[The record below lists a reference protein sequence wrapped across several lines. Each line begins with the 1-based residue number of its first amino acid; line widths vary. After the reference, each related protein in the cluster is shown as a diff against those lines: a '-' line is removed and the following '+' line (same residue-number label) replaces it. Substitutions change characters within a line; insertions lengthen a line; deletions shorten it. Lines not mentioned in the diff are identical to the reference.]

1 MIHIISFTDKGQRL
15 AERIADILEGQ
26 AVRCGAEHPLS
37 EWTRNSFSK
46 GNALIYVG
54 AAGIAVRAIAPFVR
68 DKAVDPAVIVVD
80 ETGKFVIPI
89 LSGHL
94 GGANVLASRIADE
107 IGAEAVITTATDRNN
122 VFSVDDWARAQ
133 RMRVENVPLI
143 KKISACILS
152 GGTIRVES
160 KFSIAGDVP
169 EHVRYVKLPRTGRT
183 TGQSAEKISPDH
195 EKISSDREEISTDR
209 KCISPDR

>member
-15 AERIADILEGQ
+15 AEKIADILEGQ

-160 KFSIAGDVP
+160 KFSMHKI
-169 EHVRYVKLPRTGRT
+169 
-183 TGQSAEKISPDH
+183 QSGY
-195 EKISSDREEISTDR
+195 
-209 KCISPDR
+209 

>member
-1 MIHIISFTDKGQRL
+1 MS
-15 AERIADILEGQ
+15 A
-26 AVRCGAEHPLS
+26 
-37 EWTRNSFSK
+37 
-46 GNALIYVG
+46 
-54 AAGIAVRAIAPFVR
+54 RAIAPFVR

-152 GGTIRVES
+152 GGTIRNPDGSGRREGHPELCLQGLRR
-160 KFSIAGDVP
+160 ADGD
-169 EHVRYVKLPRTGRT
+169 RAS
-183 TGQSAEKISPDH
+183 GQPALH
-195 EKISSDREEISTDR
+195 RL
-209 KCISPDR
+209 

>member
-15 AERIADILEGQ
+15 AEKIAG
-26 AVRCGAEHPLS
+26 
-37 EWTRNSFSK
+37 EWTRDSFSK
-46 GNALIYVG
+46 GNALIYIG

-68 DKAVDPAVIVVD
+68 DKAVDPAVIVID

-94 GGANVLASRIADE
+94 GGANVLSSRIADE

-133 RMRVENVPLI
+133 RDDPRGEQIFNRRGC
-143 KKISACILS
+143 A
-152 GGTIRVES
+152 GTRQ
-160 KFSIAGDVP
+160 
-169 EHVRYVKLPRTGRT
+169 VRKA
-183 TGQSAEKISPDH
+183 AE
-195 EKISSDREEISTDR
+195 DR
-209 KCISPDR
+209 KDYGAGCGKNHPGS